1 MSVLL
6 LLMAAVL
13 LTGCSSDGVTDGESH
28 DGSPLELKAAV
39 VSGLATR
46 STTASD
52 NAWTVGDIVTVLDG
66 SNSTAYQYTVS
77 NASTGAMTGNI
88 TWGDDE
94 TTKTVTAW
102 SYGGGTYT
110 ATLPASWSVA
120 TDQSQASY
128 MQTNDFL
135 YSPAVTAT
143 KGQSTTLTFA
153 HETSMIFIRL
163 KCSDGSITSASGIT
177 SVNLKAANVGTF
189 SYSGSPAAASWSIG
203 NATLVAMQ
211 PLSGTASGYLAT
223 FTALI
228 IPQDMSGNE
237 FLQFIATYNGTQKTF
252 VYTPGTGEAQFGAGY
267 KYIYD
272 IDFANTKVTVTAVST
287 SWGYGGGTANPTA
300 GNGSGGSWGTGTSG
314 SAGSGEANG
323 TSQTGTAGSWGG
335 TTYTGLAVPNASV
348 SWTADGSGTT
358 SSGTATGTH
367 ETASGSWNGG
377 TGTANPTGGSDSGGT
392 WGNGSSGT
400 SSSGTATGTNQSG
413 ASNSWTGGNST
424 GATNNGASG
433 TWGSQSDTGTSSS
446 GTATGTNQSGTSNSW
461 TGGNRTGATNN
472 GASGGTWG
480 SGSSGTSS
488 SGTATGTSQSGTSNS
503 WTGGNSTG
511 ATSNGA
517 SGTWGSQSGSGTV
530 ASTEETWD

>member
-1 MSVLL
+1 MKRTRIITSGCMSVLL

-13 LTGCSSDGVTDGESH
+13 LTGCSSDGVTYGESH

-66 SNSTAYQYTVS
+66 SDNTKHRYTIT
-77 NASTGAMTGNI
+77 NASTGALDGDI
-88 TWGDDE
+88 VWGDE
-94 TTKTVTAW
+94 GTTKTVTAW

-110 ATLPASWSVA
+110 TTLPASWSVA

-163 KCSDGSITSASGIT
+163 KSSDGSVTSASDVTGV
-177 SVNLKAANVGTF
+177 SLKAANVGTF
-189 SYSGSPAAASWSIG
+189 SYSGSSASWSVSGDKVGI
-203 NATLVAMQ
+203 T
-211 PLSGTASGYLAT
+211 PLTGSLGGYLAT

-287 SWGYGGGTANPTA
+287 
-300 GNGSGGSWGTGTSG
+300 
-314 SAGSGEANG
+314 
-323 TSQTGTAGSWGG
+323 
-335 TTYTGLAVPNASV
+335 
-348 SWTADGSGTT
+348 
-358 SSGTATGTH
+358 
-367 ETASGSWNGG
+367 
-377 TGTANPTGGSDSGGT
+377 
-392 WGNGSSGT
+392 
-400 SSSGTATGTNQSG
+400 
-413 ASNSWTGGNST
+413 
-424 GATNNGASG
+424 
-433 TWGSQSDTGTSSS
+433 
-446 GTATGTNQSGTSNSW
+446 
-461 TGGNRTGATNN
+461 
-472 GASGGTWG
+472 
-480 SGSSGTSS
+480 
-488 SGTATGTSQSGTSNS
+488 
-503 WTGGNSTG
+503 
-511 ATSNGA
+511 
-517 SGTWGSQSGSGTV
+517 
-530 ASTEETWD
+530 

>member
-13 LTGCSSDGVTDGESH
+13 LTGCSSDGVTYGESH

-88 TWGDDE
+88 TWGDNE

-120 TDQSQASY
+120 TNQSEASY

-163 KCSDGSITSASGIT
+163 KSSDGSVTSASDVT
-177 SVNLKAANVGTF
+177 SVSLKAANVGTF
-189 SYSGSPAAASWSIG
+189 SYSGSSASWSVSGDKVGI
-203 NATLVAMQ
+203 T
-211 PLSGTASGYLAT
+211 PLTGSLGGYLAT

-314 SAGSGEANG
+314 SVGSAEAGS
-323 TSQTGTAGSWGG
+323 TSQTGTVGSWGG
-335 TTYTGLAVPNASV
+335 ATYTGLAKP
-348 SWTADGSGTT
+348 D
-358 SSGTATGTH
+358 
-367 ETASGSWNGG
+367 ASGSW
-377 TGTANPTGGSDSGGT
+377 TA
-392 WGNGSSGT
+392 
-400 SSSGTATGTNQSG
+400 A
-413 ASNSWTGGNST
+413 
-424 GATNNGASG
+424 
-433 TWGSQSDTGTSSS
+433 
-446 GTATGTNQSGTSNSW
+446 
-461 TGGNRTGATNN
+461 
-472 GASGGTWG
+472 
-480 SGSSGTSS
+480 
-488 SGTATGTSQSGTSNS
+488 
-503 WTGGNSTG
+503 
-511 ATSNGA
+511 
-517 SGTWGSQSGSGTV
+517 GSGTV
-530 ASTEETWD
+530 TSTETQN